1 MLCDVVCVYRENRE
15 IAMEIASLK
24 ALHLQ
29 FTTKIKKLE
38 RVLAGVERDL
48 LDQPEIQEAILPLH
62 NAGGSKTI
70 DGVCVEL
77 RRTHLWDQETLTD
90 ICDRIE
96 RPHWPHFIT
105 EVTTLKVDNREW
117 MKWAAANHEAA
128 DMFTPAYG
136 LKVSEPRV
144 KEVKENEDD

>member
-1 MLCDVVCVYRENRE
+1 MLCDVVCVYRENRKIE
-15 IAMEIASLK
+15 MEIAALK

-62 NAGGSKTI
+62 NAGGSKTV

-77 RRTHLWDQETLTD
+77 RRTHLWDQELLTE
-90 ICDRIE
+90 ICDGIE
-96 RPHWPHFIT
+96 RSHWPHFIK

-117 MKWAAANHEAA
+117 MKWVAANHKAA

-136 LKVSEPRV
+136 LKVSQPRV
-144 KEVKENEDD
+144 KEVKEDEE

>member
-1 MLCDVVCVYRENRE
+1 
-15 IAMEIASLK
+15 MEIAALK

-48 LDQPEIQEAILPLH
+48 LDHPEIQEAILPLH
-62 NAGGSKTI
+62 NAGGSKTV

-77 RRTHLWDQETLTD
+77 RRTHHWDQETLTD

-96 RPHWPHFIT
+96 RPHWPHFIK
-105 EVTTLKVDNREW
+105 EVITLKVDNREW
-117 MKWAAANHEAA
+117 MKWAAANLDAA

-136 LKVSEPRV
+136 LEVSQPRV
-144 KEVKENEDD
+144 KGVKEDEDD

>member
-1 MLCDVVCVYRENRE
+1 
-15 IAMEIASLK
+15 MEIASLK

-62 NAGGSKTI
+62 NAGGTKTI
-70 DGVCVEL
+70 DGVRVEL
-77 RRTHLWDQETLTD
+77 RRTQYWNQELLTE
-90 ICDRIE
+90 ICDGIE

-117 MKWAAANHEAA
+117 LKWAAANPKRA
-128 DMFTPAYG
+128 DVFTPAYG

-144 KEVKENEDD
+144 KEVKEDEDD